1 VRSPPGDGTPRGELP
16 SRRGEPR
23 APPKPRSMRG
33 SGFDLKACIHP
44 VMSNGQSEKIIS
56 AGQGSVAGKNGR
68 FLLRRREQKSEYV
81 LTLVF
86 KDKVTQHLVAK
97 NDAGLWTVNK
107 KAYGNHKAL
116 PAMVMAC
123 AKDPLPKGWP
133 VKLSEGVTTGG
144 KVAPPRKRPRPKRK
158 PPRRKRSSRTTRSP
172 GSTSSRTRS
181 PPPRKKSRSTSPS
194 APARTF

>member
-1 VRSPPGDGTPRGELP
+1 
-16 SRRGEPR
+16 
-23 APPKPRSMRG
+23 
-33 SGFDLKACIHP
+33 
-44 VMSNGQSEKIIS
+44 
-56 AGQGSVAGKNGR
+56 VAGKNGR

-144 KVAPPRKRPRPKRK
+144 KVLPPPRKRPRPKRK